1 MARRIRNWWPTVLV
15 LYVATGAC
23 AKTSSTDSTASK
35 GSSVPAASSV
45 AIAKAAPG
53 ASAGATAQTT
63 AWSGSYTA
71 KVGAVEPPKNAN
83 EKAWTLDP
91 GSAAIGKGSIDLS
104 VRERGEARGE
114 TKGPL
119 GEMTISGLYDGKE
132 LRANLLPKEPR
143 SDGAMTGF
151 LLLTTEGEAMKG
163 ILRVSS
169 RDARIVR
176 EAAVELAKK
185 AAMP

>member
-1 MARRIRNWWPTVLV
+1 VGTL
-15 LYVATGAC
+15 
-23 AKTSSTDSTASK
+23 KT
-35 GSSVPAASSV
+35 
-45 AIAKAAPG
+45 APS
-53 ASAGATAQTT
+53 ASAGAIVQTT

-83 EKAWTLDP
+83 EKVWTQDP
-91 GSAAIGKGSIDLS
+91 GSAAVGKGSIDLS

-119 GEMTISGLYDGKE
+119 GDMMISGLYDGKE

-151 LLLTTEGEAMKG
+151 LLLTTDGEAMKG
-163 ILRVSS
+163 ILRVSG
-169 RDARIVR
+169 RDA
-176 EAAVELAKK
+176 
-185 AAMP
+185 

>member
-1 MARRIRNWWPTVLV
+1 MTRRRRNSWLTVLV
-15 LYVATGAC
+15 LYIGIGAC
-23 AKTSSTDSTASK
+23 AKTSSTDSTASQ
-35 GSSVPAASSV
+35 GSSVPAAPSVGTLKTASS
-45 AIAKAAPG
+45 
-53 ASAGATAQTT
+53 ASAGATAQTI

-83 EKAWTLDP
+83 EKVWTQDP

-104 VRERGEARGE
+104 VREREARGE

-119 GEMTISGLYDGKE
+119 GDMTISGLYDGKE

-163 ILRVSS
+163 ILRVSG

-185 AAMP
+185 GVMP